1 MNRKMLLL
9 YQLLTGLSDSLTGTM
24 LMIAPAE
31 ALLLMHVPAPAAGLV
46 FVAYIGA
53 FVFAV
58 GLCCLYGALLI
69 LRGDSARQ
77 LATVWLLTALM
88 RASVAVF
95 VTQQVLAGTLAAA
108 WLPVAA
114 FDGACVLIQALG
126 LYKDWVAYAAQ

>member
-1 MNRKMLLL
+1 MKRKMLLL
-9 YQLLTGLSDSLTGTM
+9 YQSLTGLSDSVTGAL
-24 LMIAPAE
+24 LMIAPAG
-31 ALLLMHVPAPAAGLV
+31 ALLLMHVPAAAAGLV
-46 FVAYIGA
+46 FIAYIGA

-69 LRGDSARQ
+69 LRGDPARQ

-95 VTQQVLAGTLAAA
+95 VTQQVLAGALVAA

-114 FDGACVLIQALG
+114 FDGACVLIQAIG

>member
-9 YQLLTGLSDSLTGTM
+9 YQLLTGLSDSLTGAM

-31 ALLLMHVPAPAAGLV
+31 ALLLMQVQAPAAGLV

-69 LRGDSARQ
+69 LRGDPARQ

-95 VTQQVLAGTLAAA
+95 VTQRVLAGTLAAA